1 LFGSISMERKKQ
13 LFRQYA
19 VFNGDTF
26 LEYLKIIHTKFPK
39 CYIFMEKASPHYKL
53 KKVLEY
59 FEEKRY
65 SNSCVSSNDIS

>member
-1 LFGSISMERKKQ
+1 MERKKQ

-26 LEYLKIIHTKFPK
+26 LDYLKVIHAKFPK